1 MNIQRTYIIF
11 VGLVSLA
18 CPIFAYGQATAPDP
32 TQLAADQAACQQHAV
47 AYSGYNPAAPP
58 PSTTS
63 EPPAQRGA
71 GLRGAA
77 RGAAKGAIA
86 GGIVEEVG
94 DDPQHDR
101 AVETGA
107 ALGTARGAS
116 RGIRA
121 SRTQAAAAPPPPP
134 AGDPNAYAKSY
145 DDCMSGKGHAK
156 Q

>member
-1 MNIQRTYIIF
+1 MRVRHSFIAIVIISILF
-11 VGLVSLA
+11 SA
-18 CPIFAYGQATAPDP
+18 SFSFSQTTTKAPD
-32 TQLAADQAACQQHAV
+32 QLAADQAACQQHAV

-63 EPPAQRGA
+63 SPPAQRGTV
-71 GLRGAA
+71 LRGAA

-94 DDPQHDR
+94 DDNDR

-107 ALGTARGAS
+107 ALGTARGAGK
-116 RGIRA
+116 GIRA
-121 SRTQAAAAPPPPP
+121 SRTQAASAPPQPT
-134 AGDPNAYAKSY
+134 GDPNAYAKSY
-145 DDCMSGKGHAK
+145 DDCMSGKGYAK

>member
-1 MNIQRTYIIF
+1 MRVRQSLIANIIISILLSASF
-11 VGLVSLA
+11 S
-18 CPIFAYGQATAPDP
+18 FSQTTTKDPD
-32 TQLAADQAACQQHAV
+32 QLAADQAACQQHAI

-58 PSTTS
+58 PSAASTAPS
-63 EPPAQRGA
+63 QRGA

-77 RGAAKGAIA
+77 KGAARGAIA

-94 DDPQHDR
+94 DDNDR

-116 RGIRA
+116 KGIRA
-121 SRTQAAAAPPPPP
+121 SRNQAAAAPPPPP
-134 AGDPNAYAKSY
+134 VGDPNAYAKSY

>member
-1 MNIQRTYIIF
+1 MSVRQSLIATIIISILF
-11 VGLVSLA
+11 SA
-18 CPIFAYGQATAPDP
+18 SFSFSQTTTDPD
-32 TQLAADQAACQQHAV
+32 QLAADQAACQQHAI

-63 EPPAQRGA
+63 APTAQRGA

-77 RGAAKGAIA
+77 KGAAKGAIA

-94 DDPQHDR
+94 GDNNR

-116 RGIRA
+116 KGIRA
-121 SRTQAAAAPPPPP
+121 SRNQAAAAPPPPP
-134 AGDPNAYAKSY
+134 AGDPSAYAKSY
-145 DDCMSGKGHAK
+145 DDCMSGKGYAK
-156 Q
+156 

>member
-1 MNIQRTYIIF
+1 MKTLFFQSAIIAITIIAIQWL
-11 VGLVSLA
+11 G
-18 CPIFAYGQATAPDP
+18 FAQTGATQDSAKM
-32 TQLAADQAACQQHAV
+32 AADQAACQEHAV

-63 EPPAQRGA
+63 TQTAQRGS

-77 RGAAKGAIA
+77 RGAAKGAVV

-94 DDPQHDR
+94 GDNNR
-101 AVETGA
+101 AVETGV

-121 SRTQAAAAPPPPP
+121 SRNQAAAAPPPPP

-145 DDCMSGKGHAK
+145 DECMSGKGYAK